1 MKKNVQKIRPPPPAV
16 VFVPYLIESYK
27 LSLCCFS
34 REEKADLQKSID
46 EMRKGGT
53 EAANAELEKVNEKE
67 NAELGN
73 LDEARGKK
81 RENAS

>member
-1 MKKNVQKIRPPPPAV
+1 M
-16 VFVPYLIESYK
+16 PYLIESYK

-53 EAANAELEKVNEKE
+53 EAANAELEKVNEEE

-73 LDEARGKK
+73 LGEGGK
-81 RENAS
+81 ES